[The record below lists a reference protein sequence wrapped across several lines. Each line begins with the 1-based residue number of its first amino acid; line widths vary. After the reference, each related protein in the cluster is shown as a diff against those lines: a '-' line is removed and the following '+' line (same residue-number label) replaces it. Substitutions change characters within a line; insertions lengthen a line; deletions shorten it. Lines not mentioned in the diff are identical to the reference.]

1 MDRSTASQ
9 PTRIDAPDGRRAR
22 RDRNRDAVVDA
33 LLQCYD
39 EGQLKP
45 SVADIAE
52 RSGVSH
58 RSVFRYFD
66 DMEELTRVA
75 INRGHERYDPLYLI
89 HEIGKGPFELRI
101 ERIVEQRISLYET
114 MAGPA
119 RVARLTAPFRAVV
132 QSDLIR
138 IRLLLRSQLAKQF
151 ETELSAQEPS
161 VRSVT
166 LASLD
171 VLCSFESYELLRHDQ
186 NLTRERI
193 TETLS
198 SSIRRLLA
206 PVA

>member
-1 MDRSTASQ
+1 MSDLASSSK
-9 PTRIDAPDGRRAR
+9 PVDALDGRRAR
-22 RDRNRDAVVDA
+22 RDRNRGAVVDA

-39 EGQLKP
+39 EGLLKP

-66 DMEELTRVA
+66 DMEELTRLA
-75 INRGHERYDPLYLI
+75 IARGHERYDPLYKI
-89 HEIGKGPFELRI
+89 HEIGKGPLSLRI
-101 ERIVEQRISLYET
+101 ERVIDQRISLFQT

-119 RVARLTAPFRAVV
+119 RVARLTSPFRAAV

-151 ETELSAQEPS
+151 SPELEQQDPAIASM
-161 VRSVT
+161 T

-171 VLCSFESYELLRHDQ
+171 VICSFESYELLRNDQ
-186 NLTRERI
+186 NLSTDRI
-193 TETLS
+193 AETLAET
-198 SSIRRLLA
+198 IRRLLT
-206 PVA
+206 P